1 MKETEKNPSEKQ
13 RDKRFMEKLREHPHL
28 RERFEVIME
37 LTRSESGPIRKADQV
52 EELLVEEVRKL
63 GNRAMQDWAQGA
75 EARAAEQLKRETPGT
90 RSYKKKP

>member
-1 MKETEKNPSEKQ
+1 MKQTDTKPSEKG
-13 RDKRFMEKLREHPHL
+13 REERFMEKLREHPL
-28 RERFEVIME
+28 LMERFEAIME

>member
-1 MKETEKNPSEKQ
+1 MKQTGTKLSEKA
-13 RDKRFMEKLREHPHL
+13 REERFMEKLREHPL
-28 RERFEVIME
+28 LLERFEAIME
-37 LTRSESGPIRKADQV
+37 LTRSDGGPIRKADQV

-75 EARAAEQLKRETPGT
+75 EACAAEQLRQETPGV